1 MASII
6 LNLGD
11 AFLLDTPPNGE
22 HLYIAIA
29 QTSESHYLFVNVTSR
44 RSTSEAACVL
54 LPGSG
59 VPSFIV
65 RESVI
70 AYQFAR
76 EMNVAELAGLIT
88 AGSPIPKGFC
98 SVAVLAQIQQGG
110 LVSKR
115 LKNRYKTALK
125 AFLVRNYSD

>member
-6 LNLGD
+6 INLGD
-11 AFLLDTPPNGE
+11 AFLLDTPPNSE

-29 QTSESHYLFVNVTSR
+29 QTSESSYLFVNVTSR
-44 RSTSEAACVL
+44 RPNSEDACIL

-59 VPSFIV
+59 VPSFII

-76 EMNVAELAGLIT
+76 EINATELAGLIT
-88 AGSPIPKGFC
+88 TASPIPKGSC

-115 LKNRYKTALK
+115 LKNRYKVALK
-125 AFLVRNYSD
+125 GFLGIS

>member
-6 LNLGD
+6 INLGD
-11 AFLLDTPPNGE
+11 AFLLDTPPNSE

-29 QTSESHYLFVNVTSR
+29 QTSESSHLFVNVTSR
-44 RSTSEAACVL
+44 RPNSEDACIL

-59 VPSFIV
+59 VPSFII

-76 EMNVAELAGLIT
+76 EMNATELAGLIT
-88 AGSPIPKGFC
+88 AGSPIPKGSC

-115 LKNRYKTALK
+115 LKNKYKVALK
-125 AFLVRNYSD
+125 GFLGIS

>member
-6 LNLGD
+6 INLGD
-11 AFLLDTPPNGE
+11 AFLLDTPPNSE

-29 QTSESHYLFVNVTSR
+29 QISESSYLFVNVTSR
-44 RSTSEAACVL
+44 RPNSEDACVL

-65 RESVI
+65 RESAI
-70 AYQFAR
+70 AYKYAR
-76 EMNVAELAGLIT
+76 EINATELAELIT
-88 AGSPIPKGFC
+88 PGSPIPKGSC
-98 SVAVLAQIQQGG
+98 SVAVLEQIQQGG

-115 LKNRYKTALK
+115 LKNKYKVALK
-125 AFLVRNYSD
+125 NFLGI

>member
-1 MASII
+1 MASITI
-6 LNLGD
+6 NLGD
-11 AFLLDTPPNGE
+11 AFLLDTPPNSE

-29 QTSESHYLFVNVTSR
+29 QTSESSYLFVNVTSHGPN
-44 RSTSEAACVL
+44 SEATCVL
-54 LPGSG
+54 SPGSG

-76 EMNVAELAGLIT
+76 EMNATELAGLIM
-88 AGSPIPKGFC
+88 AGSSVPKGSC
-98 SVAVLAQIQQGG
+98 STAVLNQIQQGG
-110 LVSKR
+110 LLSKR

-125 AFLVRNYSD
+125 AFLGVP

>member
-6 LNLGD
+6 INLGD
-11 AFLLDTPPNGE
+11 AFLLDTPPNSE

-29 QTSESHYLFVNVTSR
+29 QTSESSYLFVNVTSR
-44 RSTSEAACVL
+44 RPNSEDACIL

-59 VPSFIV
+59 VPSFII

-76 EMNVAELAGLIT
+76 EMNDTELAGLIT
-88 AGSPIPKGFC
+88 AGSPIPKGSC

-115 LKNRYKTALK
+115 LKNRYKVALQG
-125 AFLVRNYSD
+125 FLGIS

>member
-6 LNLGD
+6 INLGD
-11 AFLLDTPPNGE
+11 AFLLDTPPNRE

-29 QTSESHYLFVNVTSR
+29 QTSESSYLFVNVTSHKPN
-44 RSTSEAACVL
+44 SEDACVL
-54 LPGSG
+54 LPGPG

-76 EMNVAELAGLIT
+76 EMNATELAGLIT
-88 AGSPIPKGFC
+88 AGSPIPKGSC
-98 SVAVLAQIQQGG
+98 SVAVLEQIQQGG
-110 LVSKR
+110 LLSKR
-115 LKNRYKTALK
+115 LKNKYKVALK
-125 AFLVRNYSD
+125 GFLGIS